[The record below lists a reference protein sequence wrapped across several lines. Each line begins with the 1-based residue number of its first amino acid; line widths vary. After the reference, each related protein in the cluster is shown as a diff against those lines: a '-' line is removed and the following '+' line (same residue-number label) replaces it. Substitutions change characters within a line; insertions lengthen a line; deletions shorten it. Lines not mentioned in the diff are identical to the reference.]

1 MNMKMPAVLPIDAL
15 PDVAKLMARFNVSLD
30 EEISSFQKT
39 NNKRQFEATLN
50 DIVQD
55 VHQFNLNFQHWLM
68 EATCREDIQCLN
80 SLSLSLS
87 HANALISKAVHLVC
101 H

>member
-1 MNMKMPAVLPIDAL
+1 MNMKMPIALPLDAL
-15 PDVAKLMARFNVSLD
+15 PDVTKLMARFNVTLD
-30 EEISSFQKT
+30 EEITSFQKT

-68 EATCREDIQCLN
+68 IATQHEDIQHLN

-87 HANALISKAVHLVC
+87 QANALISKAVHLVC